1 MKLLEN
7 ILSPKDIQV
16 FKKYWADN
24 HQHAY
29 VNGKPEGVHPGIG
42 VHDHIDRRL
51 LIKGNTQAYSILEK
65 IVKAYFPDE
74 NYFWGNY
81 QRQVTS
87 HSLHVDE
94 FGKDRPDMT
103 YTIIFA
109 LDDRPKFKAII
120 FKELFN
126 SCQDIEP
133 YMEEKLKG
141 PKISNISETEDL
153 DHCADWRDL
162 TRNYCDWL
170 ELEGIFTYKAG
181 DAVLFDTNKI
191 HVTSYW
197 NKYPEFQSRDLVQI
211 HIGTCAPSS
220 YSKENQIKKGEL
232 VPDLTNVI
240 IK

>member
-1 MKLLEN
+1 M
-7 ILSPKDIQV
+7 
-16 FKKYWADN
+16 
-24 HQHAY
+24 
-29 VNGKPEGVHPGIG
+29 
-42 VHDHIDRRL
+42 
-51 LIKGNTQAYSILEK
+51 IKENTQAYDILQK
-65 IVKAYFPDE
+65 IVNTHFPGE

-81 QRQVTS
+81 QRQATS

-94 FGKDRPDMT
+94 FGKDRIDTT

-109 LDDRPKFKAII
+109 LDTQPKFKAII

-133 YMEEKLKG
+133 YMEEKLKS

-170 ELEGIFTYKAG
+170 ELEGVFTYKAG
-181 DAVLFDTNKI
+181 DAVLFDTNQI

-211 HIGTCAPSS
+211 HIGKRSPNS
-220 YSKENQIKKGEL
+220 YNDQVQVTKGDL
-232 VPDLTNVI
+232 IPDLTNI
-240 IK
+240 TIK